1 VIDLNT
7 EVESTSAM
15 LGRLLG
21 KRFAVD
27 FEPAPEAPSISADY
41 AMLEQAIVNMAVNAR
56 DAMPKGGQLNLSVE
70 MFSKAAAG
78 AKGRATPPAWDHA
91 CISVRDSGSG
101 IPASMLPRIFEPCFT
116 SKHEGRGMGLPT
128 ALEIVKEHDG
138 WIDVDT
144 EMGVGTMFRIYLPLS
159 LAAVASPAG
168 PEPGEQPRAGK
179 ATILLV
185 EDEANVREFAAAV
198 LQNDGYK
205 VLQGKTGEHA
215 LEVWRWHSARIDLLL
230 TDVVLPGEIAGPQL
244 GARLLAEKPSLRVIL
259 TTGYS
264 CDSVTPLSSNGILSL
279 VLGKP
284 YTPRILLKSVRD
296 ALA

>member
-1 VIDLNT
+1 
-7 EVESTSAM
+7 
-15 LGRLLG
+15 
-21 KRFAVD
+21 
-27 FEPAPEAPSISADY
+27 
-41 AMLEQAIVNMAVNAR
+41 
-56 DAMPKGGQLNLSVE
+56 
-70 MFSKAAAG
+70 
-78 AKGRATPPAWDHA
+78 
-91 CISVRDSGSG
+91 
-101 IPASMLPRIFEPCFT
+101 
-116 SKHEGRGMGLPT
+116 
-128 ALEIVKEHDG
+128 
-138 WIDVDT
+138 
-144 EMGVGTMFRIYLPLS
+144 MFRIYLPLS